1 MLLLSVFARPCV
13 VGMRWW
19 WLWNVDNQVL
29 ALFVCLSVVCCP
41 CCGGGVWWVGVW
53 VVSGVHC
60 WVLEHHMVSLAAV
73 ALVGWWWWGVGVVV
87 WCVPVAGWPSLG
99 GWLVVG
105 VVVFCWI
112 VDASIFVACCC
123 LLCASVCAALWWCG
137 WGCVVGV
144 ASVQG
149 RMVDAL
155 ASRADEG
162 RWSLRKALGSWQPS
176 CDPGMSEWGNL
187 AGVMSS
193 HLYLNS

>member
-1 MLLLSVFARPCV
+1 MPVCCVLSLLWGWCV
-13 VGMRWW
+13 VGGC
-19 WLWNVDNQVL
+19 VGGVGG
-29 ALFVCLSVVCCP
+29 ALLGSGASHGVSCCCCP
-41 CCGGGVWWVGVW
+41 C
-53 VVSGVHC
+53 
-60 WVLEHHMVSLAAV
+60 
-73 ALVGWWWWGVGVVV
+73 GVVV
-87 WCVPVAGWPSLG
+87 VGGGCGGLVCSCCWLASFVG